1 MSFLCA
7 LWVGRGCR
15 SPEHGFVSPLLVQN
29 SRHPPWGKDLE
40 QFGTLRP
47 RRTCSWPK
55 AACSRFGIASPI
67 LWCCY
72 LRKWIF
78 PAVLGGWAWSLPFL
92 LGICLWETSG
102 EEAEMT
108 TPILQTGKL
117 RPSHH
122 GMKLLLQ
129 KVRQRGTRKVRGPR
143 RSSAQK
149 LPQVLEPEPPSLL
162 H

>member
-1 MSFLCA
+1 MFPHALHSCSSKPVYESNNKDLIFCFLSFLCA

-15 SPEHGFVSPLLVQN
+15 SPEHGFVSPLLVQD
-29 SRHPPWGKDLE
+29 SRRPPWGKDLE
-40 QFGTLRP
+40 QFGTQRP

-92 LGICLWETSG
+92 LGIRLWETSG

-117 RPSHH
+117 RPSYLWHEAPPPES
-122 GMKLLLQ
+122 
-129 KVRQRGTRKVRGPR
+129 GTKG
-143 RSSAQK
+143 S
-149 LPQVLEPEPPSLL
+149 
-162 H
+162 